1 MMVKSRVLH
10 SELKTLSPPPPS
22 LVSFFTSHTL
32 HPLFLLP
39 LFSSSSHHI
48 DQDCAKQR
56 MWPSWDTNSAR
67 AYSRCEP
74 DLYATS
80 VHILSCPAP
89 ALPLLIPYESFGL
102 AHSSNVFHLAVFQ
115 AVETH
120 FAVFPLRFCH
130 LFPVI
135 LDFYSDEEFEFLSVP
150 LRARCSDTRR
160 WLTVHVG

>member
-1 MMVKSRVLH
+1 MVKSRVLG
-10 SELKTLSPPPPS
+10 SELKTISPPPPS
-22 LVSFFTSHTL
+22 LVSFFTCHTL

-56 MWPSWDTNSAR
+56 MWPIQDTYSAG

-74 DLYATS
+74 DPCPTS
-80 VHILSCPAP
+80 VHILSSPAP
-89 ALPLLIPYESFGL
+89 ALPLLIPHEWLFGP
-102 AHSSNVFHLAVFQ
+102 AHSSILFHLAVFQ

-120 FAVFPLRFCH
+120 FAIFPLGFCH

-135 LDFYSDEEFEFLSVP
+135 LDCYSDEDFEFLSVP
-150 LRARCSDTRR
+150 LRAWCSGIRG
-160 WLTVHVG
+160 WLTMHIG